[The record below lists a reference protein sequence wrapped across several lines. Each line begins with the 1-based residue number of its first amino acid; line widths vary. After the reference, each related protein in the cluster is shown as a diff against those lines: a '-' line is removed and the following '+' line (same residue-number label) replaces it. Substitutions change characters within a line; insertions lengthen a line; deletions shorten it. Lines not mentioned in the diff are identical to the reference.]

1 MLYDPKTGKRN
12 GFSTLSSHQFSHTEK
27 LAWHQFQAAMVNR
40 TVILTGLLQKRTEG
54 PTWSLEQHPRHR
66 PKNHQNV
73 GLVWFH
79 PLNMATPLHIS
90 WFEFQS
96 HHINDPRC
104 MGNST
109 MRCYKPYIYIWNKP
123 TLLHPPHSRCFFL
136 PGPFPSWH
144 FSLQR
149 GGSCNENVFQV
160 RLTFPTGYSLARLWL
175 LFLKEAKELRET
187 ESLECL
193 FQVAHTFKQEPMSKA
208 S

>member
-109 MRCYKPYIYIWNKP
+109 MRCYKPYIYISGINLRCFTRHTVVVFSFP
-123 TLLHPPHSRCFFL
+123 DPSLPGIFRCNEVEVATRMSSRCDWLFPLGIRL
-136 PGPFPSWH
+136 PGCGCCF
-144 FSLQR
+144 
-149 GGSCNENVFQV
+149 
-160 RLTFPTGYSLARLWL
+160 
-175 LFLKEAKELRET
+175 
-187 ESLECL
+187 
-193 FQVAHTFKQEPMSKA
+193 
-208 S
+208 